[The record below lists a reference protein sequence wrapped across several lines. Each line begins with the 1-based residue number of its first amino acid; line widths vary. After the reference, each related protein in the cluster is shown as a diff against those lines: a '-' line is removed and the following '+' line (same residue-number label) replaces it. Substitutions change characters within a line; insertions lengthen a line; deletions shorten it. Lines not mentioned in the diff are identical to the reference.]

1 MYSTEDSTVPSE
13 APSGLAVLAAG
24 QEGEGSTSKPSTS
37 LGLGPLSVGCFRGR
51 RKTWM
56 DHDFGMQPRG
66 APGPETSFSR
76 SLLLGRPAH
85 PSRLPGGVPPL
96 IPVLRKTIRLD
107 AFPQSH
113 LPQASGRP
121 GLGAGARSVPPQ
133 ETSDSLVPRKLSSIS
148 LTLRQN
154 SQAWGE
160 GSTPGR
166 ETATHGR
173 GRLPI
178 LDSSSVTL
186 VSGGRVRSEGP
197 GNPGLAKASRMPT
210 VEKPLVSSYLALPF
224 QSRLGQNPAG
234 PAGPGSVGQRHPVP
248 MTAQVP
254 TRASPGRGKS
264 RSRGIPR
271 PRLHLQRP
279 TPTTGPAMATDWATL
294 DTRPGTVRHLA
305 PMATNRPSLAV
316 NLAAPNHIHT
326 TSRPDTGTEFPA
338 LDVKL
343 GTATELATAGTAKQG
358 LVQDLITPDPDK
370 RIATA
375 GTAKP
380 YPTTGATAVDLAAP
394 HPVKVDTARPDR
406 VLASDR
412 ANPDITM
419 GSLALCTSRLG
430 IATGVVVP
438 VTLNPAIRETT
449 LDSAINLT
457 TSDTV
462 TYPLMSSRSTDPA
475 LDRSTA
481 DAATDLA
488 RKTKG
493 KCKELGRGCT
503 GLLGVGRGTRV
514 VAEGPGD
521 GEYLDRSEREDSK
534 VRVKCAGGK
543 GHRVEGQNTGDTPG
557 AGSQPASQNHAEGS
571 HQKGGLR
578 G

>member
-1 MYSTEDSTVPSE
+1 
-13 APSGLAVLAAG
+13 
-24 QEGEGSTSKPSTS
+24 
-37 LGLGPLSVGCFRGR
+37 
-51 RKTWM
+51 
-56 DHDFGMQPRG
+56 MQPRG

-76 SLLLGRPAH
+76 SHLLGRPAH

-113 LPQASGRP
+113 LPQAAGRQ
-121 GLGAGARSVPPQ
+121 GLGARARSVPPQ
-133 ETSDSLVPRKLSSIS
+133 EPSNSLVPRKLSSIS

-166 ETATHGR
+166 EAATHGR

-186 VSGGRVRSEGP
+186 VSGGRVHSEGP
-197 GNPGLAKASRMPT
+197 GNPGLAKPSRMPT

-224 QSRLGQNPAG
+224 QSRLAQNPAS
-234 PAGPGSVGQRHPVP
+234 PAGPGSMGQRHPVP
-248 MTAQVP
+248 TTAQVP

-271 PRLHLQRP
+271 SRLHLQRA
-279 TPTTGPAMATDWATL
+279 TPTTGPAMAMDWATL

-305 PMATNRPSLAV
+305 PVATNRPSLAV
-316 NLAAPNHIHT
+316 NLATPNHIHT
-326 TSRPDTGTEFPA
+326 TSRLDIGTATELA
-338 LDVKL
+338 VTL
-343 GTATELATAGTAKQG
+343 GTATELATAGTAK
-358 LVQDLITPDPDK
+358 PH
-370 RIATA
+370 
-375 GTAKP
+375 
-380 YPTTGATAVDLAAP
+380 PTTGATAVDLAAP

-412 ANPDITM
+412 ANPDRPHITT

-438 VTLNPAIRETT
+438 VTLNPAIGETT
-449 LDSAINLT
+449 QDSVINLT

-462 TYPLMSSRSTDPA
+462 TSPLMLSRSTDPA

-488 RKTKG
+488 RKTKDVNSD
-493 KCKELGRGCT
+493 L
-503 GLLGVGRGTRV
+503 
-514 VAEGPGD
+514 P
-521 GEYLDRSEREDSK
+521 
-534 VRVKCAGGK
+534 
-543 GHRVEGQNTGDTPG
+543 
-557 AGSQPASQNHAEGS
+557 
-571 HQKGGLR
+571 
-578 G
+578 